1 MLVKRVVVEN
11 KTTDAEKYFIV
22 SGFVDAELSDA
33 FAFAELTQM
42 SAMLKSAILDKD
54 CNLEYK
60 SDIVLFM
67 EVDDEDSDGDES
79 EPVYH

>member
-22 SGFVDAELSDA
+22 SGFVDAGLSDA

-42 SAMLKSAILDKD
+42 SVMLKNAVLDKD

-67 EVDDEDSDGDES
+67 EVDDEDSEDGES
-79 EPVYH
+79 DPIYH